1 MRPVS
6 ATTTIDAPRERVF
19 DLIADLGIRGAI
31 TDHFLSEFRL
41 SRVDP
46 VGPGAAARFRIG
58 DSGMWMDTTIE
69 SVERPHLVR
78 ERGLGGRS
86 NKVGVFTVWEL
97 APGEGPEGCE
107 VTVTFWTE
115 PANPFDRA
123 RELLMRKRRLRRG
136 WRRTLQRLRE
146 LAEVGEPV
154 ERVTVA
160 GGDRIPAF
168 NR

>member
-1 MRPVS
+1 MRPV
-6 ATTTIDAPRERVF
+6 AAQTTIDAPRERVF
-19 DLIADLGIRGAI
+19 DLIVDLGIRGAI

-46 VGPGAAARFRIG
+46 VGPGAGARFRLG
-58 DSGMWMDTTIE
+58 DSGMWMDTAIE

-97 APGEGPEGCE
+97 APGETADGCE
-107 VTVTFWTE
+107 VRVTFWTE
-115 PANPFDRA
+115 PASPIARA
-123 RELLMRKRRLRRG
+123 RELLMRKGPLRRG
-136 WRRTLQRLRE
+136 WRRTLERLRDV
-146 LAEVGEPV
+146 AEAGEPV

-168 NR
+168 SR